1 MMMSVNEVM
10 ANYDTNI
17 TNISKKSGISKTTL
31 SNAFK
36 RPINTWTIR
45 ILNGVATAIN
55 ESPEKLL
62 HLLQGDQYSLTID
75 DQART
80 IQGVKIPDPAT
91 YQNIKFTVKSNVME
105 GWQPSCTDI
114 EELKAFAETSHPEL
128 GQKFKEIF
136 GD

>member
-1 MMMSVNEVM
+1 MMSVNEVM

-17 TNISKKSGISKTTL
+17 TNISEKSGISKTTL

-62 HLLQGDQYSLTID
+62 YLLQGDQYSLTID
-75 DQART
+75 DQAQT

-105 GWQPSCTDI
+105 GWQPSRTDI
-114 EELKAFAETSHPEL
+114 EELKAFAGTSHPEL
-128 GQKFKEIF
+128 GQKFKDIF

>member
-1 MMMSVNEVM
+1 MMSVNEVM

-17 TNISKKSGISKTTL
+17 TNISHKSGISKTTL

-36 RPINTWTIR
+36 RPISTWTIR

-75 DQART
+75 DQAQT
-80 IQGVKIPDPAT
+80 IQGVKIPDPEI
-91 YQNIKFTVKSNVME
+91 YRNIKFSVKNNVME
-105 GWQPSCTDI
+105 GWQPSRADI
-114 EELKAFAETSHPEL
+114 EDLKAFAEISHPEL
-128 GQKFKEIF
+128 NQRFKEIF
-136 GD
+136 GE